1 MSIIAQLRA
10 DRHRLLTKA
19 AQSLLGICTGL
30 IADGSLNDR
39 EIRFLALWIK
49 DNEEAAQFWPGDII
63 SQRINSILADG
74 VITDDERKD
83 LVEML
88 VAITGTD
95 FIETG
100 SAAPTS
106 PTTLPI
112 DDSETVIFVNKEF
125 CFTGK
130 FIYGNRQA
138 CQRSVVTLGGIAAE
152 KVTGRLDY
160 LVVGS
165 LINSTWAY
173 EAHGRKIEQAAVAR
187 QQSGRP
193 RIISESHW
201 VNALKSALLPA

>member
-1 MSIIAQLRA
+1 MSINAQIRA

-30 IADGSLNDR
+30 IADGALNDR

-49 DNEEAAQFWPGDII
+49 DNEEAVQFWPGDII

-83 LVEML
+83 LIEML

-100 SAAPTS
+100 SAAPTE

-130 FIYGNRQA
+130 FIYGTRQA
-138 CQRSVVTLGGIAAE
+138 CQRSLVTLGGIAAE
-152 KVTGRLDY
+152 KVTARLDY

-173 EAHGRKIEQAAVAR
+173 EAHGRKIEQAAAAR

-201 VNALKSALLPA
+201 VNAIKSALLPA